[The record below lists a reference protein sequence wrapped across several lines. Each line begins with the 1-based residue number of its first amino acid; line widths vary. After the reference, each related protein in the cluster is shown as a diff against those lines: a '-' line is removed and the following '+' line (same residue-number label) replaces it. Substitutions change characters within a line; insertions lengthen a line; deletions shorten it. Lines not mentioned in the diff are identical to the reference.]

1 MFRTMD
7 GVEVYDKHDVDG
19 ITEPIQQNAVVAR
32 QTAERLETSK
42 LDKSEANSKFAEDRA
57 RLDTLESDK
66 ATKTEMN
73 SNFAEDR
80 ARLDTLES
88 DKATKT
94 EMNSN
99 FAEDRTRL
107 DALETSKASRTE
119 IPEIVNDTVN
129 GIINSKL
136 ALIENDIV
144 HIVQNEVSQ
153 IPNPGV
159 ATAAEINE
167 IVNQHF

>member
-19 ITEPIQQNAVVAR
+19 ITEPIQQNAATAR

-42 LDKSEANSKFAEDRA
+42 LDKSEASVEFANDRT
-57 RLDTLESDK
+57 RLDTLEADK
-66 ATKTEMN
+66 ATKAEMS
-73 SNFAEDR
+73 SNF
-80 ARLDTLES
+80 T
-88 DKATKT
+88 
-94 EMNSN
+94 
-99 FAEDRTRL
+99 EDRTRL
-107 DALETSKASRTE
+107 AALETDKADKTE
-119 IPEIVNDTVN
+119 VPGIVNDTVN

-144 HIVQNEVSQ
+144 HIVQNEVSK

-159 ATAAEINE
+159 ATTAEINE

>member
-19 ITEPIQQNAVVAR
+19 ITEPIQQNAAVAR

-42 LDKSEANSKFAEDRA
+42 LDKSEANRE
-57 RLDTLESDK
+57 
-66 ATKTEMN
+66 
-73 SNFAEDR
+73 FAEDR

-107 DALETSKASRTE
+107 DALETSKASKTE

-129 GIINSKL
+129 GIINNKL